1 MMIPDDDPYQQD
13 PYDRR
18 EVPMIEPENPSGFN
32 QWLMAVTLALIIV
45 VAIAIGYTVHEQR
58 AAQRLV
64 SANGRLAADLSQAQS
79 QMAALTAKVN
89 ALSAPKPVEPAPPV
103 DETWNGKA
111 VRPAPTAEAHVRR
124 TRTRPATPSVWQRK
138 MQSQLTAQQKQLTD
152 AEQALAKTQADLSA
166 ESASTQSGLTGLGG
180 SIAKDHAELVA
191 LEKLGQRDY
200 YEFDLS
206 KSKKFAREGPISLDL
221 RHTSAKHQNYDLDLL
236 VDDYKLSKKNV
247 NLYEPVVLQTAESPQ
262 PLELVVNRIGKNEIH
277 GYISAPKTY
286 EQRASTSS
294 LSGAPSSSQP
304 VSNASATPSAPTAT
318 PVADTTAPQAI
329 AAASHQ

>member
-18 EVPMIEPENPSGFN
+18 EVPMVEPENPTGFN
-32 QWLMAVTLALIIV
+32 QWLMAVTLTLIIV

-111 VRPAPTAEAHVRR
+111 VRPAPTAEAHVHR
-124 TRTRPATPSVWQRK
+124 TRTRPATSSWQRK
-138 MQSQLTAQQKQLTD
+138 MQSQLTAQQKQLRD
-152 AEQALAKTQADLSA
+152 AEQTLAKTQADLSA
-166 ESASTQSGLTGLGG
+166 ESASTQSGLAGLGG

-200 YEFDLS
+200 FEFNLS

-221 RHTSAKHQNYDLDLL
+221 RHTSAKHQNYDVDLL
-236 VDDYKLSKKNV
+236 VDDYKLAKKHV
-247 NLYEPVVLQTAESPQ
+247 NLYEPVVLQTAENPQ

-286 EQRASTSS
+286 EQRASVSTAM
-294 LSGAPSSSQP
+294 GAPSSTQP
-304 VSNASATPSAPTAT
+304 VSSPAATPSAQTAT
-318 PVADTTAPQAI
+318 PVADTTTPQAI

>member
-18 EVPMIEPENPSGFN
+18 EVPVIEPENPSGFN
-32 QWLMAVTLALIIV
+32 QWLMAVTLTLVIV
-45 VAIAIGYTVHEQR
+45 VAIAIGYTVHEEH

-103 DETWNGKA
+103 DETWSGKA
-111 VRPAPTAEAHVRR
+111 VRPAPTAEARVRR
-124 TRTRPATPSVWQRK
+124 TRTRPTPSAWQQK
-138 MQSQLTAQQKQLTD
+138 MQSQLTAQQRQIKD
-152 AEQALAKTQADLSA
+152 AEQALAKTQANLSA

-200 YEFDLS
+200 FEFNLS

-221 RHTSAKHQNYDLDLL
+221 RHTSAKHQNYDVDLQ
-236 VDDYKLSKKNV
+236 VDDYKLSKKHV

-286 EQRASTSS
+286 EQRASASTAT
-294 LSGAPSSSQP
+294 GAPSPTQP
-304 VSNASATPSAPTAT
+304 VSSTAAPSAQTAT
-318 PVADTTAPQAI
+318 PVADTSAPQTI

>member
-1 MMIPDDDPYQQD
+1 MMIPDDDSYQQD

-18 EVPMIEPENPSGFN
+18 EMPVIEPENPTGFS

-89 ALSAPKPVEPAPPV
+89 ALSAPKPVEPAPPL

-111 VRPAPTAEAHVRR
+111 VRPAPTVEAHVRR
-124 TRTRPATPSVWQRK
+124 TRPRPATSSWQRN
-138 MQSQLTAQQKQLTD
+138 MQSQLMAQQKQLTD
-152 AEQALAKTQADLSA
+152 AEQTLAKTQADLSA

-200 YEFDLS
+200 FEFNLS

-221 RHTSAKHQNYDLDLL
+221 RHTSAKHQNYDVDLM
-236 VDDYKLSKKNV
+236 VDDYKLSKKHV

-286 EQRASTSS
+286 EQRASASTATA
-294 LSGAPSSSQP
+294 APSSSQP
-304 VSNASATPSAPTAT
+304 VSGTAAIPAAQTAT
-318 PVADTTAPQAI
+318 PVADTGTPQTI